1 MRQKRTLVPIVVGQD
16 VSTRIGG
23 LVVTLTD
30 ELLAGLGDSGLE
42 QVAGML
48 GTDPGT
54 ARIVTQA
61 VAGTIIGGM
70 ARDAEHPDGA
80 DALLSALDDH
90 KDTDPFSGDVASL
103 TRDGHSILGHVFGG
117 QGTERVAAGLSQL
130 AAVQPGAMMKLM
142 PLVAPM
148 IMSLLADRA
157 TVRKLDARA
166 LADELDHERSTLPA
180 RLDDLVTTL
189 LDGIFGGTA
198 APRSSPYDTAA
209 VTRGRRSASRREIS
223 PGTATPDW

>member
-1 MRQKRTLVPIVVGQD
+1 M
-16 VSTRIGG
+16 
-23 LVVTLTD
+23 TLTD

-48 GTDPGT
+48 GTDPAT

-70 ARDAEHPDGA
+70 ARDAEQLDGA

-90 KDTDPFSGDVASL
+90 KDTDPFNGDVASL
-103 TRDGHSILGHVFGG
+103 TRDGHNILGHVFGG
-117 QGTERVAAGLSQL
+117 QGTERAAAGLSQL
-130 AAVQPGAMMKLM
+130 AAVHPGAMMKLL

-157 TVRKLDARA
+157 AARRLDARS

-180 RLDDLVTTL
+180 KLDDLVTTL
-189 LDGIFGGTA
+189 LDGIFGGPPA
-198 APRSSPYDTAA
+198 QRDSPYDTAA
-209 VTRGRRSASRREIS
+209 LTRNRRSASRREIT